1 LGEGRLNPTDDVIGT
16 LSARVTELSKRV
28 ALLEAELQS
37 AEKRIEI
44 YEDHDSQIQDALSGA
59 LKAAYQI
66 RQRAETAA
74 VQILEQA
81 REQRRM
87 ILSEIER
94 LQDERDRLQD
104 EIATGRRS
112 GIAAVTTRPLSS
124 DTAASELRAVA
135 SEALKGL
142 FEEIVEDFRTTQAR
156 TMPPPPKQ
164 PAAAEAPDML
174 RVREARRE
182 PPAVIHEDIETVAPT
197 YEAMARMRRSTIEQ
211 EELGAPASID
221 EAPVAEP
228 EPETPPVPIEEVAEI
243 VETETMR
250 PISEGPSME
259 ERLAEEQ
266 RETERRAAELR
277 ELEERAEAERRE
289 AEERAEAERRE
300 AEELAAVEARAAEQ
314 RAAEERAAEE
324 RAAIERAA
332 AEARASAER
341 AAADRAAAERAQAEA
356 RAIEAR
362 VAAERAEMDRAARE
376 RAAAER
382 AAAERAIAERA
393 AAERAIAER
402 AAAERAAAERAAAER
417 AEAEKAAIERAV
429 AQYAAAE
436 RAAAERAAAERA
448 AAETTRRVPP
458 PLEVVRTPV
467 DMGEIA
473 PPRVEAASPT
483 SDIQL
488 VLSPVA
494 SFPRLVE
501 IERQIQALPVVR
513 TLYVRDFRGGAA
525 TLAVALRSSITPEEF
540 AGLLRGLQQPRLR
553 LVAGSRNTLEMRVEG
568 EAGVA

>member
-1 LGEGRLNPTDDVIGT
+1 LGRKKGGPPLGEGRLNAADDVIGT

-74 VQILEQA
+74 EQILEQA

-112 GIAAVTTRPLSS
+112 SIAAVTTHPLSS

-156 TMPPPPKQ
+156 TVPPKQ
-164 PAAAEAPDML
+164 PTVEEAPDVP
-174 RVREARRE
+174 RAPQARRE
-182 PPAVIHEDIETVAPT
+182 PPVVTHEDIETAAPT

-211 EELGAPASID
+211 EEIGAPAPMD

-228 EPETPPVPIEEVAEI
+228 EPETPPAPIEELEEIAEP
-243 VETETMR
+243 ETMR

-259 ERLAEEQ
+259 ERLADEE

-277 ELEERAEAERRE
+277 EIEERAEAERRE
-289 AEERAEAERRE
+289 AERREADERAEAER
-300 AEELAAVEARAAEQ
+300 VAAEQ
-314 RAAEERAAEE
+314 RAAEERAAIEQRAAEE
-324 RAAIERAA
+324 RAAMERAV

-362 VAAERAEMDRAARE
+362 VAAERAAME
-376 RAAAER
+376 RAATERATAER
-382 AAAERAIAERA
+382 AAIERA
-393 AAERAIAER
+393 ATER

-417 AEAEKAAIERAV
+417 AALERA
-429 AQYAAAE
+429 AAEYAAAE
-436 RAAAERAAAERA
+436 RAAAERAAAEAARRA
-448 AAETTRRVPP
+448 AP

-501 IERQIQALPVVR
+501 IERQIQALDVVR

-525 TLAVALRSSITPEEF
+525 TLAVALRSSMTPEEF